1 MICTMATEVYELALY
16 LHLARASETRQQ
28 MLVRDRLLVIAAS
41 IAVDEGLPLIAACC
55 RQKILD
61 HNPGHLV
68 RRWRPGVDAN
78 SDPDFQTFL
87 KQMRRRYPREKAE
100 QMLASLGLDMAR
112 ERETYY
118 SDNEYAAALLGV
130 TPKQLQSRFGNA
142 EAG

>member
-1 MICTMATEVYELALY
+1 MATEVYELALY
-16 LHLARASETRQQ
+16 LHLARASESRQQ

-41 IAVDEGLPLIAACC
+41 IAVDEQLPLIAACC
-55 RQKILD
+55 RQRILD

-68 RRWRPGVDAN
+68 RRWQPTEEAN
-78 SDPDFQTFL
+78 NDPDFQTFL

-118 SDNEYAAALLGV
+118 SDYEYAAALLGA
-130 TPKQLQSRFGNA
+130 TPEQLQSRFGNA
-142 EAG
+142 GAE